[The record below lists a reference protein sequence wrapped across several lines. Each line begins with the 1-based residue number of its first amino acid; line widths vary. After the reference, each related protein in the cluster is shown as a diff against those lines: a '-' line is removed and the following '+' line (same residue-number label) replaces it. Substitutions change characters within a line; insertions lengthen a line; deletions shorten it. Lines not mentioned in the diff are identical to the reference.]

1 MLLQPVNNAGFVVNM
16 PTRQDNA
23 PISDLVVLIT
33 NSASFVFGQVRN
45 VKTPLAGY

>member
-23 PISDLVVLIT
+23 PISDLVVLMGMCVGRMPRLIEDG
-33 NSASFVFGQVRN
+33 NAN
-45 VKTPLAGY
+45 